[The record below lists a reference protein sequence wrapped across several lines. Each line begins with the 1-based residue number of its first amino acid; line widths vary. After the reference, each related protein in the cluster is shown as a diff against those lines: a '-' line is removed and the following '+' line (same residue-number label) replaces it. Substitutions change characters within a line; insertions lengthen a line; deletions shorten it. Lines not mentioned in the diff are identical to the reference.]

1 MLSEVLL
8 TADAPRSLLERKLVI
23 VTGKGGTGK
32 TTVSAALA
40 LGAARAGRRVLVV
53 EVGAYEQITGL
64 LDPGGP
70 TAGYQGRE
78 ISPDLWAMRID
89 PFEALAEYLG
99 LQLGVRQPVD
109 LVLRSKAFRQLM
121 TAAPGW
127 RELITLGKIWH
138 LAQREPESGARTRR
152 DSDRDPGGFDLI
164 IVDAPA
170 TGHGVAF
177 LDVPRVVVSAVRAG
191 PLRAHTERVEQMIED
206 PERTLVLPVTLAE
219 ELPARE
225 VGELVTEVRDGMGIS
240 IDRIV
245 VNAVVGPLCPEPGT
259 DVDGALARLDADL
272 DIGKLPRPG
281 VLAWCARYL
290 RARHELNRRYV
301 TEIQRVTAL
310 PIVQLPR
317 LSEGIHGPEQI
328 ASLARHLLGAPAD
341 SP

>member
-1 MLSEVLL
+1 L

-70 TAGYQGRE
+70 TAGHAGRE
-78 ISPDLWAMRID
+78 ISPGLWAMRID
-89 PFEALAEYLG
+89 PFEALGEYLG

-109 LVLRSKAFRQLM
+109 LVLRSKAFRQFM

-138 LAQREPESGARTRR
+138 LAQIEPGPGVRTQP
-152 DSDRDPGGFDLI
+152 DSDRETGGFDLI

-177 LDVPRVVVSAVRAG
+177 LDVPRVVVSAVRTG
-191 PLRAHTERVEQMIED
+191 PLRAHAERVEQMIED

-225 VGELVTEVRDGMGIS
+225 IGELVTQVRDGMGIS

-245 VNAVVGPLCPEPGT
+245 INAVVGPLCEEPGT
-259 DVDGALARLDADL
+259 DIDGALARLDADL
-272 DIGKLPRPG
+272 DIGQLPRPG
-281 VLAWCARYL
+281 ILAWCASYL
-290 RARHELNRRYV
+290 RARHELNRKYV
-301 TEIQRVTAL
+301 VEIQRATSL
-310 PIVQLPR
+310 PILQLPR
-317 LSEGIHGPEQI
+317 LSAGICGPGQI
-328 ASLARHLLGAPAD
+328 SSLARLLLGAPVD
-341 SP
+341 PL